1 MPANLPRAFALRSSP
16 YSPTERVDDGSNA
29 HTGHGARVISRFL
42 DLKLPPALAHRL
54 SAIADAGI
62 LGRTVD
68 DVVAHFIR
76 EALHRDWLG
85 QEANRSR
92 ALFPTPASTDRTE
105 SQPKV
110 GATPRSLQGPS
121 KRLLRTREVCSRAG
135 IGRTTLYK
143 LVQSGAFPASRRLG
157 ERTVAWLESDIEAW
171 IEAREIKK

>member
-1 MPANLPRAFALRSSP
+1 
-16 YSPTERVDDGSNA
+16 
-29 HTGHGARVISRFL
+29 VISRFL

-76 EALHRDWLG
+76 EALHRDWLA
-85 QEANRSR
+85 QEAKRSC
-92 ALFPTPASTDRTE
+92 AASPTPAPKDQTD
-105 SQPKV
+105 SQPKIGV
-110 GATPRSLQGPS
+110 TPRILRSPS

-143 LVQSGAFPASRRLG
+143 MVQSGAFPASRRLG
-157 ERTVAWLESDIEAW
+157 KRTVAWLESDIEAW